1 MHNSSKK
8 TTKASIINEGNTLS
22 QWQFLHQIFHV
33 TPSKPNNGTRIKNFF
48 SLSLVSVFFK
58 FNSENVRFFPLY
70 QLTVKEQAKEN
81 PEKKKGEKKI

>member
-1 MHNSSKK
+1 MLLPQNQTMEQEFK
-8 TTKASIINEGNTLS
+8 T
-22 QWQFLHQIFHV
+22 
-33 TPSKPNNGTRIKNFF
+33 FF

-81 PEKKKGEKKI
+81 PEKKKKGKKI